1 MYKTEF
7 FTEFIDTG
15 GDNCIIH
22 VKSTSL
28 QLTFKNITNLLKKQQ
43 RQRNNAPKTR
53 NKIPS
58 TIKL

>member
-15 GDNCIIH
+15 GDDCIIH

-28 QLTFKNITNLLKKQQ
+28 QLTFKNITNVLKKQ
-43 RQRNNAPKTR
+43 QRNNAPKTR

-58 TIKL
+58 TIEL

>member
-28 QLTFKNITNLLKKQQ
+28 QLTFKNITNVLKKQ
-43 RQRNNAPKTR
+43 QRNNAPKTR

-58 TIKL
+58 TIEL

>member
-28 QLTFKNITNLLKKQQ
+28 QLTFKKITKCTK
-43 RQRNNAPKTR
+43 RNNEEIMILRHETKFQAP
-53 NKIPS
+53 
-58 TIKL
+58 